1 MISYALINKE
11 TLSYICEQRKV
22 STIYLQKKTHYKVE
36 RIEKWLDPSDKLF
49 PTIKQAK
56 KVSSCLHIPFA
67 GLYMNPQD
75 IPTKKIPP
83 IRNMRTINGNDI
95 DDESALGIAMID
107 LLLERD
113 FFVFITREVGTSL
126 GSYSPPQLSGNDPYY
141 WANKI
146 RSIFGLDLSF
156 QYKCPSARQFYL
168 YLRSRIESL
177 GIFIHCFTDVPVEIV
192 RGIAIYDEKIPIIGI
207 NADDRPPGKSFSII
221 HELVH
226 IFKRESTICNEMF
239 NSLSSIQEEI
249 FCNAVAGELLVPG
262 KALNIILEN
271 EHIVPPFSIEQ
282 IGTLAK
288 RFSVSR
294 EVIIRRLL
302 DTSRIDSIEYDTFLD
317 EFKVELEQQRIEQ
330 KDTPGKR
337 IPQNIVRSTFDR
349 TSQAI
354 CNALY
359 KGYTEEIYSKKDI
372 SRHLGIDQKHIGKF
386 LVEVSKWNN

>member
-36 RIEKWLDPSDKLF
+36 RIEKWLDPSDRLF

-113 FFVFITREVGTSL
+113 FLEEITREVGTSL

-207 NADDRPPGKSFSII
+207 NAHDRPPAKSFSII

-302 DTSRIDSIEYDTFLD
+302 DTSRIDSE
-317 EFKVELEQQRIEQ
+317 
-330 KDTPGKR
+330 
-337 IPQNIVRSTFDR
+337 
-349 TSQAI
+349 
-354 CNALY
+354 
-359 KGYTEEIYSKKDI
+359 
-372 SRHLGIDQKHIGKF
+372 
-386 LVEVSKWNN
+386 

>member
-36 RIEKWLDPSDKLF
+36 RIEKWLDPSDKTF

-56 KVSSCLHIPFA
+56 KLSSCLHIPFA
-67 GLYMNPQD
+67 GLYMNSQD

-83 IRNMRTINGNDI
+83 IRNMRTVYESDT

-113 FFVFITREVGTSL
+113 FLEEITREVGVSFA
-126 GSYSPPQLSGNDPYY
+126 SYSPPQLSGDDPRY
-141 WANKI
+141 WADKI
-146 RSIFGLDLSF
+146 RNIVGLDLSF

-168 YLRSRIESL
+168 YLRSKVESL

-207 NADDRPPGKSFSII
+207 NADDRSPAKSFSII

-226 IFKRESTICNEMF
+226 IFKRESTICNEMLGG
-239 NSLSSIQEEI
+239 LSPVQEEI
-249 FCNAVAGELLVPG
+249 FCNAVAGELLVPE
-262 KALNIILEN
+262 KALKIILGN
-271 EHIVPPFSIEQ
+271 EHIMSPFSIEQ
-282 IGTLAK
+282 ISTLAK

-294 EVIIRRLL
+294 EVIVRRLL
-302 DTSRIDSIEYDTFLD
+302 DSNRIDSTEYDTFLD
-317 EFKVELEQQRIEQ
+317 EFRMELEQQRIEQ
-330 KDTPGKR
+330 KSTSGKG

-359 KGYTEEIYSKKDI
+359 EGYSEEIYSKKDI
-372 SRHLGIDQKHIGKF
+372 SRHLGIDQKHIEKF
-386 LVEVSKWNN
+386 LAEVSKWNN